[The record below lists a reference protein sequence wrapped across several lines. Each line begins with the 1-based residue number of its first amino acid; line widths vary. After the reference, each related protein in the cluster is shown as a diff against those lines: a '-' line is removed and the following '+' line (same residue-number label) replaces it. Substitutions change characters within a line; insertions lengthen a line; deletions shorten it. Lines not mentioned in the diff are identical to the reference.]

1 MKEPTFSRDW
11 HADFDLNDPSFGDQF
26 NEICDDLVEHCPVAR
41 SQVGEGYW
49 VVNGHEDVQQILR
62 DWPIF
67 SSADG
72 IIGVNRP
79 ADQPLFKPN
88 EIDPPEHDQLRKAM
102 NPYFT
107 AKITAQHEPAIREIV
122 NGLIDKFIDDG
133 EVELVAQFSDP
144 IPALAF
150 CQAVASMP
158 LEDMPFLQKT
168 FHDAITGPVEDRA
181 PNWLKGQEYME
192 EFMRQ
197 RKLTARQN
205 DIVDAIAYFEFPD
218 GQAYTHTERAGTL
231 TQLTAGGIETTGA
244 VISGAIHHLAVNPL
258 QRRNLRDEPSAI
270 PRAVEEYLRYFVAA
284 PCLGRR
290 VMKDTELSGTML
302 SRGDYVVYN
311 LGSANRDPKI
321 FDDPQALDIERS
333 PNKHLTFA
341 AGVHTCI
348 GMHLARLNIR
358 IAIET
363 FLQRVP
369 DYTVKDGFEPHFQA
383 GITRS
388 MTALELSFKK
398 RK

>member
-1 MKEPTFSRDW
+1 VKNPPTDRDW
-11 HADFDLNDPSFGDQF
+11 HSEFDLNDPAFGDHF
-26 NEICDDLVEHCPVAR
+26 NEVCDELVQHCPVAR

-49 VVNGHEDVQQILR
+49 VVSGHEDVQQILR
-62 DWPIF
+62 DWPVF

-102 NPYFT
+102 NPFFT
-107 AKITAQHEPAIREIV
+107 AKIIAQHEPAIRKIV
-122 NGLIDKFIDDG
+122 NNLIDQFIDDG

-144 IPALAF
+144 TPALAF

-158 LEDMPFLQKT
+158 HEDMPFLQKT
-168 FHDAITGPVEDRA
+168 FHEAITGPIEERGA
-181 PNWLKGQEYME
+181 NWIKGQGYME
-192 EFMRQ
+192 GFLRQ
-197 RKLTARQN
+197 RKLQARQN

-218 GQAYTHTERAGTL
+218 GQPYTDTERAGTL

-244 VISGAIHHLAVNPL
+244 VISGAIHHLAVNPT
-258 QRRNLRDEPSAI
+258 QREMLRNNPSAI
-270 PRAVEEYLRYFVAA
+270 PRAVEEYLRFFVAA

-290 VMKDTELSGTML
+290 VKEDTELSGTKL

-311 LGSANRDPKI
+311 LGGANRDPRI
-321 FDDPQALDIERS
+321 FDDPQSLDIDRS

-363 FLQRVP
+363 FLQRLPQYSVA
-369 DYTVKDGFEPHFQA
+369 DGFEPHFQA

-388 MTALELSFKK
+388 MTALKLSFEKGK
-398 RK
+398 